1 MLHFR
6 NYPPGG
12 GEKYRKM
19 PLKEKR
25 MSGGK
30 KKSQALRM
38 IRLLCDIHMASMLSK
53 GSVIT
58 WISNPRQCNP
68 KGVGVNKTKIEKSHS
83 GPGICIQTVHLS
95 ALVLTIPI
103 SIV

>member
-12 GEKYRKM
+12 GEKYLKM
-19 PLKEKR
+19 PLKERR
-25 MSGGK
+25 MSGGEK
-30 KKSQALRM
+30 CQAFR
-38 IRLLCDIHMASMLSK
+38 IIHLLCDIHMASMLSK

-68 KGVGVNKTKIEKSHS
+68 KGVGVNKTKNEKSHS
-83 GPGICIQTVHLS
+83 GPGIYIQAVHLS